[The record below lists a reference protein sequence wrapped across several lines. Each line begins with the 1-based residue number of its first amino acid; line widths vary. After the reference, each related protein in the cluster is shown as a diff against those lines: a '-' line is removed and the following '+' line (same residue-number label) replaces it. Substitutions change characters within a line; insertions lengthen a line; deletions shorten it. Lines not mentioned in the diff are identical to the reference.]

1 MGRASASVV
10 VAGPAREAE
19 ALWYDVGRW
28 PAFVD
33 GFASVARRDEDWP
46 ERGRIVWDSTPAGRG
61 RVIETVTAFR
71 TGGGQTAEVEDERL
85 TGTQTVAFEVA
96 GDHTRVTLSLDYRL
110 KQRNPLTPL
119 VDLLFVRRAL
129 NDALRRT
136 VVRFARERQ
145 ADVEL
150 GLRGE
155 GGAPPPAAGFT

>member
-10 VAGPAREAE
+10 VAGPVGDAE

-33 GFASVARRDEDWP
+33 GFAAVVRRDDGWP
-46 ERGRIVWDSTPAGRG
+46 DRGRLVWDSTPAGRG
-61 RVIETVTAFR
+61 RVAETVTAFR
-71 TGGGQTAEVEDERL
+71 PGGGQTAEVEDERL
-85 TGTQTVAFEVA
+85 TGTQTVAFEIA
-96 GDHTRVTLSLDYRL
+96 GEHTRITLSLDYRL
-110 KQRNPLTPL
+110 KDRNPLTPM

-150 GLRGE
+150 GLHGA